1 MKKRSR
7 LLAMFAALFGAVVV
21 GLGATN
27 AVAAPRAG
35 AVALSTTLCCGSS
48 SPEVKAATAA
58 GLTTTIVDPVTWDS
72 MTTADFK
79 KFKLIILGDPRCQGA
94 PAAIRPAARNADTW
108 ADAVKGNVIVIGTDP
123 TFHHFSGN
131 NSAGATDL
139 INNGIAW
146 AASKAPTGAYIT
158 LSCYYHGAPKRT
170 PVSALSGFGSF
181 SVEGQAF
188 GGGCPN
194 TAKVVNTE
202 GALSSVTSAR
212 LSKWHCSVHEAFSN
226 FSAKRFEV
234 MAQSP
239 NFSPTAPYI
248 LIRG

>member
-7 LLAMFAALFGAVVV
+7 VFAMFAALFGTVIV
-21 GLGATN
+21 GFGATTS
-27 AVAAPRAG
+27 AAAARSG

-48 SPEVKAATAA
+48 SPEVKAAAAA
-58 GLTTTIVDPVTWDS
+58 GLSTTIVDPVTWDS
-72 MTTADFK
+72 MTTADFR
-79 KFKLIILGDPRCQGA
+79 KFKLIILGDPNCRNT

-123 TFHHFSGN
+123 TFHHFAGQ

-146 AASKAPTGAYIT
+146 AASKEPTGAYIT

-170 PVSALSGFGSF
+170 PVTALSGFGSF
-181 SVEGQAF
+181 RVEGQGF

-194 TAKVVNTE
+194 KAKVVNTE

-212 LSKWHCSVHEAFSN
+212 LSHWHCSVHEAFSN